1 MFFLAVAYAIDM
13 YTLLLQ
19 SQKTLELKT
28 LLWGEEDA
36 SFLLEIAVRAI
47 VMFVVVLTSLRI
59 LGKRGVKQLSIFELV
74 IILTLGSAGGDAIFY
89 GDVGLIVAIMVFAM
103 ITILYRVVIYAADK
117 SHHFNKVVEGV
128 PVLLVKGGQFE
139 TEEFRHELIS
149 QDEFFAELRRKGIS
163 QLGQVDRVYSETSG
177 ELSVFYYRD
186 EEVKYGLPIF
196 PELLDKKSDT
206 ISQAGIY
213 SCIECGHTQELQ
225 PVSNFNCPDCKC
237 NKWIPSSNACR
248 IT

>member
-1 MFFLAVAYAIDM
+1 M

-19 SQKTLELKT
+19 SQKTLELKG

-36 SFLLEIAVRAI
+36 SFLFEIALRAI
-47 VMFVVVLTSLRI
+47 VMFIIVLASLRI

-89 GDVGLIVAIMVFAM
+89 KDVGLVVCFMVFVM
-103 ITILYRVVIYAADK
+103 ITVLYRVVIYAADK
-117 SHHFNKVVEGV
+117 SRTFNKIVEGV
-128 PVLLVKGGQFE
+128 PVLLVDGGQFE
-139 TEEFRHELIS
+139 TEKFRHELIS

-196 PELLDKKSDT
+196 PELLEKKT
-206 ISQAGIY
+206 NVVVEPGIY
-213 SCIECGHTQELQ
+213 SCVECGHTQELQ
-225 PVSNFNCPDCKC
+225 PVKDFHCPDCKC
-237 NKWIPSSNACR
+237 PKWIPSSNARR